1 MLHVNEFLAHEVGR
15 IAVLFPTG
23 EDDVAQA
30 LGIGVLH
37 AFLPGAEAQVVP
49 RSLGRVGAGASVRHG
64 QDAVPDAGRV
74 DERGIFC
81 RVDFQA
87 VARIEVQGAVLRDG
101 QAVTGFDAA
110 DVPGRGRAVVACVL
124 GAPGPV
130 FGLGGFGRRAVGAVR
145 RVCRAPGRPR
155 GTVARSPG
163 GGSRRVAGG
172 INIPHN
178 TFRTFLGSRRN
189 FDRAVKSG
197 LQLLNHPHLAVELG
211 FQGSGVHVRGG
222 GKVRLL
228 GCRNGGSHGQYRP
241 CGNNPG
247 GVQRDSPAAGGQH
260 SHSIVRARSQRRF
273 RSAVCGKDYAHVF
286 FTVDGKGN
294 GVGQDPGGYD
304 VADNDAGPG
313 NHGDA
318 PRVDYL

>member
-1 MLHVNEFLAHEVGR
+1 MLHVNEFLADEAGR
-15 IAVLFPTG
+15 IAVFFPTG
-23 EDDVAQA
+23 KDDVAQA

-37 AFLPGAEAQVVP
+37 AFLPGVEAQVVP
-49 RSLGRVGAGASVRHG
+49 RSLGGAGAGASVRHG

-163 GGSRRVAGG
+163 GGSRRVARGLDVCHHLFRALLAGG
-172 INIPHN
+172 RH
-178 TFRTFLGSRRN
+178 
-189 FDRAVKSG
+189 DHRAG
-197 LQLLNHPHLAVELG
+197 ELFQQLLALGRGLIQAILHDLGVKARAADQIDILAEG
-211 FQGSGVHVRGG
+211 HVAHDGQ
-222 GKVRLL
+222 LPA
-228 GCRNGGSHGQYRP
+228 HGQRRTL
-241 CGNNPG
+241 
-247 GVQRDSPAAGGQH
+247 VQITERAA
-260 SHSIVRARSQRRF
+260 
-273 RSAVCGKDYAHVF
+273 
-286 FTVDGKGN
+286 
-294 GVGQDPGGYD
+294 GVGQRGGPARGPAGFALGRGQADHQLGFVPDPEGKGKLRGRA
-304 VADNDAGPG
+304 VAFKKRAACAVG
-313 NHGDA
+313 HGHN
-318 PRVDYL
+318 